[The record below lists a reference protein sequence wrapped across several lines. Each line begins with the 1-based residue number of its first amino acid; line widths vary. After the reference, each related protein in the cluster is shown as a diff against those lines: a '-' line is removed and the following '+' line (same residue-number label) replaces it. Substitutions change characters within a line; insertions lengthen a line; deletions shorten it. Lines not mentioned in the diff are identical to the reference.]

1 MTNTHQTP
9 FEATAGH
16 AGPDARSDCQ
26 VRVWRPEPGVAP
38 EVILRSKVASMYGPA
53 IRALL
58 LETRAR
64 LDADDLAIEIDDL
77 GALPWTL
84 MARLEA
90 AVQRLRPEMRATAPS
105 PPAFAG
111 AGLTRSAD
119 RGHGL
124 RRSRLY
130 LPGDAPKLFINAGLH
145 RPDAVILDVEDAVAP
160 AEKDAARIL
169 VRNALRS
176 VDFHGA
182 ERMVRVNALPAG
194 LADIAGLAPHGVDV
208 FVLPKVESA
217 EAVAAAHACI
227 QQAGATSGLLATIET
242 ARGVQHAAE
251 IAAAPGVVAMTLGL
265 EDYAADIG
273 AIRTRD
279 GRESAWARGQI
290 LNAARAAGVQ
300 PLGSVYADIDDAD
313 GFLAWA
319 RAEQQMGF
327 EGVACLHPRQIAL
340 AHNAFAPTPDE
351 VAKARRIVA
360 AYEEA
365 LVSGLGAIA
374 VDGRMVDAPVA
385 ARARKVLARQAA
397 AGGNAS

>member
-16 AGPDARSDCQ
+16 AGPDARSDCR
-26 VRVWRPEPGVAP
+26 VRVCRPEPGVAP
-38 EVILRSKVASMYGPA
+38 EVIVRSKVSSMYGPA

-58 LETRAR
+58 LETRAT

-90 AVQRLRPEMRATAPS
+90 AVQRQRPETRATAPS

-124 RRSRLY
+124 CRSRLY
-130 LPGDAPKLFINAGLH
+130 LPGDAPKFFINAGLH
-145 RPDAVILDVEDAVAP
+145 SPDAVILDLEDAVAP

-176 VDFHGA
+176 VDFRGA

-194 LADIAGLAPHGVDV
+194 LADIAALAPHGVDV

-251 IAAAPGVVAMTLGL
+251 IASAPGVVAMTLGL

-300 PLGSVYADIDDAD
+300 PLGSVYADIDDAE
-313 GFLAWA
+313 GFLTWA
-319 RAEQQMGF
+319 RGEQQMGF

-365 LVSGLGAIA
+365 LASGLGAIA
-374 VDGRMVDAPVA
+374 VDGRLVDAPVA

-397 AGGNAS
+397 AGGN